1 LQAISYVQQAVP
13 TAALASLNDADWA
26 AYWWLDRTE
35 KPVQA
40 ERKTWSDLTSGLDII
55 EYQLRQQMKAH
66 PEARRMLIVEG
77 VALPSMMGT
86 VVYQQSKGSKRDV
99 FYASREQQTRF
110 SMIMAWLYQVE
121 KFIEVY
127 FTADLRATCQ
137 ALVAFY
143 QADQKE
149 NHQTFERYLR
159 VADWHANPQV
169 EAMMAIGRGVGIGP
183 AKAEAL
189 IKRFGTIWAVLS
201 ARPDQLQQVAGLGR
215 TNSLRLLRKVGRLDL

>member
-1 LQAISYVQQAVP
+1 DTHEPMLALTYVQQAVGAQS
-13 TAALASLNDADWA
+13 AALNDEGWADYQWPEVRDGVA
-26 AYWWLDRTE
+26 TM
-35 KPVQA
+35 VHA
-40 ERKTWSDLTSGLDII
+40 ERKTWTDLTSGLDSI

-66 PEARRMLIVEG
+66 PEARLMLIVEG

-127 FTADLRATCQ
+127 HTADLKATCQ

-159 VADWHANPQV
+159 VADFHPNPQL
-169 EAMMAIGRGVGIGP
+169 EAMMHIGRGVV
-183 AKAEAL
+183 
-189 IKRFGTIWAVLS
+189 F
-201 ARPDQLQQVAGLGR
+201 
-215 TNSLRLLRKVGRLDL
+215 

>member
-1 LQAISYVQQAVP
+1 MGTLKVDNHEPVQALAYIQQAVP
-13 TAALASLNDADWA
+13 EASLQPLNDNGWAD
-26 AYWWLDRTE
+26 YWWPDHTE

-40 ERKTWSDLTSGLDII
+40 ERKTWTDLTSGLDSI

-66 PEARRMLIVEG
+66 PEARLMLIVEG
-77 VALPSMMGT
+77 VALPSMVGT
-86 VVYQQSKGSKRDV
+86 VVYQQSKGAKRDV

-127 FTADLRATCQ
+127 FTADLKATCQ

-159 VADWHANPQV
+159 VADFHPNPQV

-183 AKAEAL
+183 AK
-189 IKRFGTIWAVLS
+189 
-201 ARPDQLQQVAGLGR
+201 
-215 TNSLRLLRKVGRLDL
+215 